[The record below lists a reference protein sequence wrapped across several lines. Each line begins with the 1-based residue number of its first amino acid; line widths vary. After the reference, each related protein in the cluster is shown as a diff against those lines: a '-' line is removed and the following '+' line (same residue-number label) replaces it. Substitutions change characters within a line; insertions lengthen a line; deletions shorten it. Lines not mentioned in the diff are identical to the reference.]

1 MESHQ
6 ATKLD
11 ISGTAKAVISCFQKL
26 GVSFDMNEVLL
37 KKYLQSINC
46 HVCFFPNHTCDA
58 SPRKQY
64 SCQPLNL
71 AFLCRLFKSHEFL
84 EEPCLFLLINGFLV
98 KKCEKSNASFIP
110 AFADWCFRTL
120 N

>member
-11 ISGTAKAVISCFQKL
+11 ISGTAKAVISFFQKL

-37 KKYLQSINC
+37 KKVFTVN
-46 HVCFFPNHTCDA
+46 CFFPNNTCDA

-71 AFLCRLFKSHEFL
+71 AFLCRLFKSHEFP
-84 EEPCLFLLINGFLV
+84 E
-98 KKCEKSNASFIP
+98 
-110 AFADWCFRTL
+110 
-120 N
+120 